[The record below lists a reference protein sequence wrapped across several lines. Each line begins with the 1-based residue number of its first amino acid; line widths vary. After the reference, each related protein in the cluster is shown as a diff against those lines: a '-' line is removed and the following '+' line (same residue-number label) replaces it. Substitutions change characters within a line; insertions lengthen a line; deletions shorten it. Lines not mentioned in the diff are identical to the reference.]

1 MRLSV
6 SSPAPIWRCLP
17 GGRARAG
24 PCIGGKMT
32 GRGIREDLALL
43 RDAQAPPSESALP
56 VRALA
61 QQ

>member
-1 MRLSV
+1 
-6 SSPAPIWRCLP
+6 
-17 GGRARAG
+17 
-24 PCIGGKMT
+24 MT